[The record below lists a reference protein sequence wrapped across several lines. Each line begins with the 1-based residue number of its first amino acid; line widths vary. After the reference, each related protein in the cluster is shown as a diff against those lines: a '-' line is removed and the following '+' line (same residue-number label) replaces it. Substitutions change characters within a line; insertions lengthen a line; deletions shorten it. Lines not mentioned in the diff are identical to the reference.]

1 MSEKNTRV
9 WLEDHNGQIPAID
22 DFHQQVIEMLEE
34 GIAPLKDIADIIM
47 LDPGMSIALL
57 QKTNARLKKSRR
69 PVADTIHTAMGMLG
83 LPAITKLIHQL
94 ATLGNFSSNKATS
107 DRFRQLLSQSHHA
120 IAQLNIYAK
129 LQGLQRIDDTR
140 TAMLLHNIGEM
151 YACLHDPDK
160 YQSYHRQ
167 LYSKPD
173 QSDLVSQVFG
183 FDFLHLGILLS
194 QQWALPDLLIESYKS
209 QKNQSRKSSL
219 IHLAGELAKQAELGW
234 YHKSM
239 LLAQINCASFLNLTT
254 INTRQ
259 HIQSAA
265 LAAAKKSTI
274 SGIFPAAAR
283 LILLPDIDRP
293 AVVKKP
299 AVEKPQSVE
308 VQSLGVQSIGAQM
321 KALLQ
326 SSKATQ
332 SLIINLLL
340 NYLFKDMGFSRV
352 VLMTLSSDR
361 KTLETR
367 TGKGLD
373 EGSSFLKLQLQI
385 ANAGLLKSLLLKP
398 QALCLN
404 ASNYRKYESSLPGIF
419 KATCLCDNFALMS
432 IFIGNKPI
440 GLIYCDRS
448 VSGKAIDKA
457 TYDEFKTSI
466 MTTSKAL
473 VFLAKRNTQSAA

>member
-1 MSEKNTRV
+1 MSEKNARA
-9 WLEDHNGQIPAID
+9 WLENHNGLIPSMD

-57 QKTNARLKKSRR
+57 QKTNTQLKKSRR
-69 PVADTIHTAMGMLG
+69 PLADTIRTAMGMLG
-83 LPAITKLIHQL
+83 LPAITTLIHQL
-94 ATLGNFSSNKATS
+94 ATLGNFGSNKATS
-107 DRFRQLLSQSHHA
+107 DRFRQLLSRSHHA
-120 IAQLNIYAK
+120 IAQLNLFAK
-129 LQGLQRIDDTR
+129 LQGLQRTEGTR

-151 YACLHDPDK
+151 YVCLHDPEA
-160 YQSYHRQ
+160 YQDYHRK

-173 QSDLVSQVFG
+173 QSDLARQIFG
-183 FDFLHLGILLS
+183 FEFMHLSILLS
-194 QQWALPDLLIESYKS
+194 RQWALPELLIESYES

-234 YHKSM
+234 YHQSM
-239 LLAQINCASFLNLTT
+239 LLAQNNCASFLNLTP

-265 LAAAKKSTI
+265 LGAANNSAI
-274 SGIFPAAAR
+274 SDVFPAAAR
-283 LILLPDIDRP
+283 LILLPDIDKP
-293 AVVKKP
+293 TVIKKP
-299 AVEKPQSVE
+299 EAEKPQS
-308 VQSLGVQSIGAQM
+308 LGARI

-332 SLIINLLL
+332 SLIISLLL
-340 NYLFKDMGFSRV
+340 NYLFKDLGFSRV

-361 KTLETR
+361 KILKTQA
-367 TGKGLD
+367 GKGLD
-373 EGSSFLKLQLQI
+373 SGSSFLKFQLQI

-448 VSGKAIDKA
+448 VSGEAIDKA
-457 TYDEFKTSI
+457 VYSEFKASI

-473 VFLAKRNTQSAA
+473 VFLAKRNAQSAA

>member
-1 MSEKNTRV
+1 MSEKNART
-9 WLEDHNGQIPAID
+9 WLEDHNGLIPAID
-22 DFHQQVIEMLEE
+22 DFQQQVIEMLEE

-57 QKTNARLKKSRR
+57 HKTNARLKKSRR

-83 LPAITKLIHQL
+83 LPAITTLIHQL
-94 ATLGNFSSNKATS
+94 ATLGNISSNKATS

-120 IAQLNIYAK
+120 IAQLNLYAK
-129 LQGLQRIDDTR
+129 FQGLKRIDDTR

-151 YACLHDPDK
+151 YACLHDPEA
-160 YQSYHRQ
+160 YHGYHRQ

-173 QSDLVSQVFG
+173 QSDLASEVFG
-183 FDFLHLGILLS
+183 FEFMHLGILLS
-194 QQWALPDLLIESYKS
+194 QQWALPELLIESYES
-209 QKNQSRKSSL
+209 QKNQSRKATL

-234 YHKSM
+234 YHQSM
-239 LLAQINCASFLNLTT
+239 LLAQNNCASFLNLTP

-265 LAAAKKSTI
+265 LEAANNSTI
-274 SGIFPAAAR
+274 SDVLPAASR
-283 LILLPDIDRP
+283 LILLPDIDKP
-293 AVVKKP
+293 TVVKKLE
-299 AVEKPQSVE
+299 AEKPQSVE
-308 VQSLGVQSIGAQM
+308 TQSIGAQM

-340 NYLFKDMGFSRV
+340 NHLFKDMGFSRV
-352 VLMTLSSDR
+352 VLIALSSDR

-373 EGSSFLKLQLQI
+373 NGSPFLKFQLQI
-385 ANAGLLKSLLLKP
+385 ANAALLKSLLMKP

-404 ASNYRKYESSLPGIF
+404 PSNYRKYESSLPGIF

-448 VSGKAIDKA
+448 VSGEAIDKTA
-457 TYDEFKTSI
+457 YDEFKTSI
-466 MTTSKAL
+466 TTTSKAL